1 LIKSDNIGPIRRAD
15 LSLRGEYPEFKTTIY
30 RIEENKFLIHI
41 PKIRKR
47 LEAIKRHFKQNIK
60 PILTPV
66 ELTNI
71 KPKKYIEIIPSMTDK
86 EISLGLEGLLMS
98 KMDWMKLLVSK
109 FPRINFYKITDD
121 DGVVNIHIANYKE
134 KKGKTTKFIFLDVFN
149 KKALEDFLKSHNSP
163 INFNVIVDNFEQSP
177 DLTPGFDAETGA
189 YIYLKELKQKP
200 HLIQRDEALWFDNVD
215 SIFQGRFKKENLFF
229 YDAEE
234 YSCYVDFSAWSKIIR
249 F

>member
-1 LIKSDNIGPIRRAD
+1 
-15 LSLRGEYPEFKTTIY
+15 
-30 RIEENKFLIHI
+30 
-41 PKIRKR
+41 
-47 LEAIKRHFKQNIK
+47 
-60 PILTPV
+60 
-66 ELTNI
+66 
-71 KPKKYIEIIPSMTDK
+71 MTDK